1 MFTSNNINILAIME
15 EFVENRKYKVISNIA
30 AISFLIS
37 TASLLVGGMWIAEVL
52 FVFIF
57 GMPLTLILFLIG
69 ATYAD
74 RPKYTKRFIQYI
86 RNKTDKAETI
96 SELMDIKAEFI
107 RLAVNDNGLFK
118 LSYPTTLKEVY
129 KEIEYKVKIIKQ
141 LSKNDEY

>member
-1 MFTSNNINILAIME
+1 ME
-15 EFVENRKYKVISNIA
+15 EFVENRKHIIVSNIA

-37 TASLLVGGMWIAEVL
+37 TASLFVGGIWIAEVL

-69 ATYAD
+69 ASYAG

-96 SELMDIKAEFI
+96 SELMDIKAEFT
-107 RLAVNDNGLFK
+107 RLAINDNGFFK

-129 KEIEYKVKIIKQ
+129 KEIEYKIKIIKQ
-141 LSKNDEY
+141 VSKKNG